1 MKIKEIQIKNFKRF
15 DDLTLRGVENSKL
28 VVLVGPNGSGK
39 SSILEACNTWQKTKK
54 WSSIIDTTYHNKYIN
69 EQYDIKIIFN
79 NDISSGFD
87 YQKLMHFRSA
97 HRNEADFTVEQFS
110 KMSKPYESLKLRKII
125 DNDTSV
131 SDNFKRLVGMTVSDL
146 YNNENSEILVKDLKE
161 RLLGKLR
168 KSMKNIF
175 DDLILEGITN
185 PFENGSFYFK
195 KGKVEKFH
203 YKNLSSGEK
212 SAFDLLL
219 DLVLKIEYFE
229 DGIIFID
236 EPETHMH
243 TSLQSKLI
251 EEIYNIIPDNNQ
263 LWITTHSL
271 GILQKIK
278 ELVACKNQDISIIDF
293 SEQNFDEEIILEPC
307 NIDNII
313 WEKFLSFTI
322 GNLSNFI
329 APEVIIFCEGDLC
342 GETRKNFDAEIY
354 NNIFNK
360 KYPNTTFI
368 SGGGCEELKKDNN
381 QNVKLLEY
389 ILPKTKI
396 TKLIDRDTHTDEE
409 IKDLNNQNIIVLNKA
424 NLETYLLDDE
434 ILELFCQNNF
444 TDYSKVLEQI
454 KQIKQNDIHDLKKV
468 RGEIFNALKNQFKL
482 EGKTYYIGSNADGFL
497 KSTLCKYITENT
509 KIYKELE
516 NIIFGTNND

>member
-1 MKIKEIQIKNFKRF
+1 MRIKEIQIKNFKRF
-15 DDLTLRGVENSKL
+15 DNLIIKGTEQSKL
-28 VVLVGPNGSGK
+28 VALVGPNGSGK
-39 SSILEACNTWQKTKK
+39 SSILEACNTWQKSKR
-54 WSSIIDTTYHNKYIN
+54 WNIIDTTYHNKYLNIGH
-69 EQYDIKIIFN
+69 QIDIIFN
-79 NDISSGFD
+79 QDLPHDYN

-278 ELVACKNQDISIIDF
+278 ELIACKNQDISIIDF
-293 SEQNFDEEIILEPC
+293 SEQNFDEEI
-307 NIDNII
+307 
-313 WEKFLSFTI
+313 
-322 GNLSNFI
+322 
-329 APEVIIFCEGDLC
+329 
-342 GETRKNFDAEIY
+342 
-354 NNIFNK
+354 
-360 KYPNTTFI
+360 
-368 SGGGCEELKKDNN
+368 
-381 QNVKLLEY
+381 
-389 ILPKTKI
+389 
-396 TKLIDRDTHTDEE
+396 
-409 IKDLNNQNIIVLNKA
+409 
-424 NLETYLLDDE
+424 
-434 ILELFCQNNF
+434 
-444 TDYSKVLEQI
+444 
-454 KQIKQNDIHDLKKV
+454 
-468 RGEIFNALKNQFKL
+468 
-482 EGKTYYIGSNADGFL
+482 
-497 KSTLCKYITENT
+497 
-509 KIYKELE
+509 
-516 NIIFGTNND
+516 

>member
-54 WSSIIDTTYHNKYIN
+54 WSIMDKIYHNKYTNEEYNIN
-69 EQYDIKIIFN
+69 IIFN
-79 NDISSGFD
+79 SDIPSGFD
-87 YQKLMHFRSA
+87 YQKIMHFRSA
-97 HRNEADFTVEQFS
+97 HRNEADFTIEQFS
-110 KMSKPYESLKLRKII
+110 RMNKPYEDLRLRKII

-131 SDNFKRLVGMTVSDL
+131 SDNFKRLVGTTISDV
-146 YNNENSEILVKDLKE
+146 YDEKNSKMQLEYLKE
-161 RLLGKLR
+161 RLIGKIR
-168 KSMKNIF
+168 KSMINIF
-175 DDLILEGITN
+175 GDLILEGITN

-293 SEQNFDEEIILEPC
+293 SEQNFDEETVLEPC

-329 APEVIIFCEGDLC
+329 APEIIIFCEGDLY
-342 GETRKNFDAEIY
+342 GAKRKNFDAEIY

-360 KYPNTTFI
+360 KHPNTTFI

-389 ILPKTKI
+389 ILPNTKI
-396 TKLIDRDTHTDEE
+396 IKLIDRDTHTDKEVKE
-409 IKDLNNQNIIVLNKA
+409 FNSQNIIVLNKV

-434 ILELFCQNNF
+434 ILELFCKDKF
-444 TDYSKVLEQI
+444 YDYSKVLEQI
-454 KQIKQNDIHDLKKV
+454 KQIKQKDAHDLKQA
-468 RGEIFNALKNQFKL
+468 RGEIFNALKNQFKS
-482 EGKTYYIGSNADGFL
+482 EGKTCYIGGNADGFL
-497 KSTLCKYITENT
+497 KSTLCKYITEDTN
-509 KIYKELE
+509 IYKELE
-516 NIIFGTNND
+516 NIIFGINND

>member
-1 MKIKEIQIKNFKRF
+1 MRIKEIQIKNFKRF
-15 DDLTLRGVENSKL
+15 DNLIIKGTEQSKL
-28 VVLVGPNGSGK
+28 VALVGPNGSGK
-39 SSILEACNTWQKTKK
+39 SSILEACNTWQKSKK
-54 WSSIIDTTYHNKYIN
+54 WSIIDTTYHNKYLNIGHRI
-69 EQYDIKIIFN
+69 DIFFN
-79 NDISSGFD
+79 QDLPHDYN

-97 HRNEADFTVEQFS
+97 HRNEADFTIEQFS
-110 KMSKPYESLKLRKII
+110 RMNKPYEDLKLKKII

-131 SDNFKRLVGMTVSDL
+131 SDNFKRLVGTTISDV
-146 YNNENSEILVKDLKE
+146 YDEKNSKMQLEDLRE
-161 RLLGKLR
+161 RLIGKIR
-168 KSMKNIF
+168 KSMINIF
-175 DDLILEGITN
+175 GDLILEGISN

-212 SAFDLLL
+212 AAFDLLL

-278 ELVACKNQDISIIDF
+278 ELIACENQDISIIDF
-293 SEQNFDEEIILEPC
+293 SEQNFDEEIVLEPC

-329 APEVIIFCEGDLC
+329 APEIIIFCEGSLC
-342 GETRKNFDAEIY
+342 GEKRKNFDAEIY

-360 KYPNTTFI
+360 KYPKVTFI
-368 SGGGCEELKKDNN
+368 AGGNCEDLKKDDN
-381 QNVKLLEY
+381 QSVKLLEY

-396 TKLIDRDTHTDEE
+396 IKLIDRDTHADEE
-409 IKDLNNQNIIVLNKA
+409 VKELNNRNIIVLNKT

-434 ILELFCQNNF
+434 ILELFCQKNF
-444 TDYSKVLEQI
+444 SDYSKVFEQI
-454 KQIKQNDIHDLKKV
+454 KQTKQKDIYDLKKV
-468 RGEIFNALKNQFKL
+468 RGEIFNALKEQLKL
-482 EGKTYYIGSNADGFL
+482 ESKNYNIGSNADSFL
-497 KSTLCKYITENT
+497 KSTLCKYITEDT
-509 KIYKELE
+509 QIYKELE
-516 NIIFGTNND
+516 NIIFGVNND

>member
-54 WSSIIDTTYHNKYIN
+54 WSIMDKIYHNKYTNEEYNIN
-69 EQYDIKIIFN
+69 IIFN
-79 NDISSGFD
+79 SDIPSGFD
-87 YQKLMHFRSA
+87 YQKIMHFRSA
-97 HRNEADFTVEQFS
+97 HRNEADFTIEQFS
-110 KMSKPYESLKLRKII
+110 RMNKPYEDLRLRKII

-131 SDNFKRLVGMTVSDL
+131 SDNFKRLVGTTISDV
-146 YNNENSEILVKDLKE
+146 YDEKNSKMQLEYLKE
-161 RLLGKLR
+161 RLIGKIR
-168 KSMKNIF
+168 KSMINIF
-175 DDLILEGITN
+175 GDLILEGITN

-293 SEQNFDEEIILEPC
+293 SEQNFDEETVLEPC

-329 APEVIIFCEGDLC
+329 APEIIIFCEGDLY
-342 GETRKNFDAEIY
+342 GAKRKNFDAEIY

-360 KYPNTTFI
+360 KHPNTTFI

-389 ILPKTKI
+389 ILPNTKI
-396 TKLIDRDTHTDEE
+396 IKLIDRDTHTDKEVKE
-409 IKDLNNQNIIVLNKA
+409 FNSQNIIVLNKV

-434 ILELFCQNNF
+434 ILELFCKDKF
-444 TDYSKVLEQI
+444 YDYSKVLEQI
-454 KQIKQNDIHDLKKV
+454 KQIKQKDAHDLKQA
-468 RGEIFNALKNQFKL
+468 RGEIFNALKNQFKS
-482 EGKTYYIGSNADGFL
+482 EGKTCYIGGNADGFF
-497 KSTLCKYITENT
+497 KINT
-509 KIYKELE
+509 M
-516 NIIFGTNND
+516 

>member
-1 MKIKEIQIKNFKRF
+1 MRIKEIQIKNFKRF

-39 SSILEACNTWQKTKK
+39 SSILEACNTWQKSKK
-54 WSSIIDTTYHNKYIN
+54 WSIMDAIYHNKYSNISHKI
-69 EQYDIKIIFN
+69 DIFFN
-79 NDISSGFD
+79 QDLSNDYN

-97 HRNEADFTVEQFS
+97 HRNEADFTVEHFS
-110 KMSKPYESLKLRKII
+110 KMSKPYESLTLRKII

-131 SDNFKRLVGMTVSDL
+131 SDNFKRLVGITISDL
-146 YNNENSEILVKDLKE
+146 YDNKNSQMLVKDLKE

-168 KSMKNIF
+168 ESMKNIF
-175 DDLILEGITN
+175 DDLFVEGIIH

-219 DLVLKIEYFE
+219 DLILKIEYFE

-251 EEIYNIIPDNNQ
+251 EEIYKIIPDNNQ

-278 ELVACKNQDISIIDF
+278 ELVVYKNQDISIIDF
-293 SEQNFDEEIILEPC
+293 SEQNFDEKAMLEPC

-329 APEVIIFCEGDLC
+329 APETIIFCEGNLC
-342 GETRKNFDAEIY
+342 GEKRKNFDAEIY

-360 KYPNTTFI
+360 KYPNVTFI
-368 SGGGCEELKKDNN
+368 SGGNCEDLK
-381 QNVKLLEY
+381 QNIHQGVKLLEF

-396 TKLIDRDTHTDEE
+396 IKLIDRDTHADEE
-409 IKDLNNQNIIVLNKA
+409 IKDLNKQNIIVLNKT

-434 ILELFCQNNF
+434 ILELFCRDKFQ
-444 TDYSKVLEQI
+444 DCSKVLEQI
-454 KQIKQNDIHDLKKV
+454 KQIKQTSIYDLKKV
-468 RGEIFNALKNQFKL
+468 RGEIFNALKEQFKL
-482 EGKTYYIGSNADGFL
+482 ENRDCNIGSNADGFL

-516 NIIFGTNND
+516 NIIFGINND